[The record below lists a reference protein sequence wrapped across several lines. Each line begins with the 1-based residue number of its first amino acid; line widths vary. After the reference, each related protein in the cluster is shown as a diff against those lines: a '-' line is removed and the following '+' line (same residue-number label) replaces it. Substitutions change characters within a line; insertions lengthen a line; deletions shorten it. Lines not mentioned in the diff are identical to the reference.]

1 MENNINMKM
10 TNTLFDKIKSHTS
23 AVLSL
28 MTVTCLS
35 LSALSLGACGNE
47 AQPVSA
53 QPAAVLNTQESASA
67 VSAASSQSST
77 PAAEPSASGAV
88 TSESAVVST
97 NTSAST
103 SSTAES
109 SIAEPSSASA
119 PSQEPVPDTE
129 PSSAA
134 VTQEDNKNVE
144 VVSQAAENYA
154 SIDADPEKIKSD
166 IIDQF
171 HAWADYINT
180 SAGYPDDQYPP
191 EQYIA
196 VQRYNSYLICLLY
209 GIDKGVGNAYEGV
222 FTLDEQLNRMRYA
235 FFNRIPYSLATC
247 TIEYKEVLSDWF
259 NDDGPEF
266 KTINSIV
273 LSSPALEGRSAKTFD
288 GIPADL
294 EADIVGEE
302 VTGVILNCH
311 VYLSSERTSDG
322 SVSRYRVL
330 DCKIN

>member
-1 MENNINMKM
+1 MKM

-23 AVLSL
+23 AALSL

-53 QPAAVLNTQESASA
+53 QPAAVLNIQESDSA
-67 VSAASSQSST
+67 VST
-77 PAAEPSASGAV
+77 V
-88 TSESAVVST
+88 
-97 NTSAST
+97 TSAST
-103 SSTAES
+103 ASTAES
-109 SIAEPSSASA
+109 SIAASSSASA
-119 PSQEPVPDTE
+119 PSQKPVPATE
-129 PSSAA
+129 PTSAA

-171 HAWADYINT
+171 HAWADYIDT
-180 SAGYPDDQYPP
+180 GAGYPDDQYPP
-191 EQYIA
+191 EQYVA
-196 VQRYNSYLICLLY
+196 VQRYNAYLIGLLY

-222 FTLDEQLNRMRYA
+222 FTLDEQVNRMRYA

-259 NDDGPEF
+259 KDNGPEF

-273 LSSPALEGRSAKTFD
+273 LSSPALEGRLAKTFD

>member
-1 MENNINMKM
+1 MKM

-23 AVLSL
+23 AALSL

-47 AQPVSA
+47 AQPISA
-53 QPAAVLNTQESASA
+53 QSAAVLNTQESASA
-67 VSAASSQSST
+67 
-77 PAAEPSASGAV
+77 EP
-88 TSESAVVST
+88 
-97 NTSAST
+97 SAST

-109 SIAEPSSASA
+109 SIAASSSASA
-119 PSQEPVPDTE
+119 PSQEPVPATE

-134 VTQEDNKNVE
+134 VTQEDNKNAE

-154 SIDADPEKIKSD
+154 SIDANPEKIKSD

-171 HAWADYINT
+171 HAWADYVNT
-180 SAGYPDDQYPP
+180 GAGYPDDQYPP
-191 EQYIA
+191 EQYIV
-196 VQRYNSYLICLLY
+196 VQRYNTYLIGLLF
-209 GIDKGVGNAYEGV
+209 GIDDGIGNAYEGV
-222 FTLDEQLNRMRYA
+222 FTLDEQVNRMRYA

-259 NDDGPEF
+259 KGDGPEF
-266 KTINSIV
+266 KAINSIV

-294 EADIVGEE
+294 EADIVGVE
-302 VTGVILNCH
+302 VGGDILNCH

-330 DCKIN
+330 DCKTN

>member
-1 MENNINMKM
+1 MKM

-23 AVLSL
+23 AALSL

-35 LSALSLGACGNE
+35 LSALSLVACGNE

-88 TSESAVVST
+88 TSESAAVST
-97 NTSAST
+97 NTST

-119 PSQEPVPDTE
+119 PSQVPVPATE
-129 PSSAA
+129 PSSSA

-166 IIDQF
+166 IIDQI
-171 HAWADYINT
+171 HAWGDYINT
-180 SAGYPDDQYPP
+180 GAGYPDDQYPP
-191 EQYIA
+191 EQYIV
-196 VQRYNSYLICLLY
+196 VQRYHSYLIGLLF
-209 GIDKGVGNAYEGV
+209 GIEHGVGNAYEGV
-222 FTLDEQLNRMRYA
+222 FTLDEQVNRMRYA
-235 FFNRIPYSLATC
+235 FFNCIPYSLATC

-259 NDDGPEF
+259 KDDGPEI

-294 EADIVGEE
+294 EADIVCVEAG
-302 VTGVILNCH
+302 GDILNCH

>member
-1 MENNINMKM
+1 MNR
-10 TNTLFDKIKSHTS
+10 
-23 AVLSL
+23 VLL
-28 MTVTCLS
+28 C
-35 LSALSLGACGNE
+35 E
-47 AQPVSA
+47 
-53 QPAAVLNTQESASA
+53 
-67 VSAASSQSST
+67 
-77 PAAEPSASGAV
+77 
-88 TSESAVVST
+88 
-97 NTSAST
+97 
-103 SSTAES
+103 
-109 SIAEPSSASA
+109 
-119 PSQEPVPDTE
+119 E

-134 VTQEDNKNVE
+134 VTQEDNKNAE

-154 SIDADPEKIKSD
+154 SIDAYPEKIKSD

-171 HAWADYINT
+171 HAWCDYIDT
-180 SAGYPDDQYPP
+180 GAGYPDDQYPDD
-191 EQYIA
+191 QYIA
-196 VQRYNSYLICLLY
+196 VKRYNAYLTGLLF
-209 GIDKGVGNAYEGV
+209 GIDHGVGNAYEGV
-222 FTLDEQLNRMRYA
+222 FTLDEQVNRMRYA

-259 NDDGPEF
+259 KGDGPEF

>member
-1 MENNINMKM
+1 MKM

-53 QPAAVLNTQESASA
+53 QPAVVLNTQESASA
-67 VSAASSQSST
+67 
-77 PAAEPSASGAV
+77 EPS
-88 TSESAVVST
+88 TSTA
-97 NTSAST
+97 
-103 SSTAES
+103 STAES
-109 SIAEPSSASA
+109 AIAEPSSASA
-119 PSQEPVPDTE
+119 PSQEPVPATE

-134 VTQEDNKNVE
+134 VTQEDNKNAE

-171 HAWADYINT
+171 HAWADYVNT
-180 SAGYPDDQYPP
+180 GAGYPDDQYPP
-191 EQYIA
+191 EQYIV
-196 VQRYNSYLICLLY
+196 VQRYNTYLIGLLF
-209 GIDKGVGNAYEGV
+209 GIDHGVGNAYEGV
-222 FTLDEQLNRMRYA
+222 FTLDEQVNRMRYA

-247 TIEYKEVLSDWF
+247 TIEYKEVLSYWF
-259 NDDGPEF
+259 KGDGPEF

>member
-23 AVLSL
+23 AALSL

-47 AQPVSA
+47 AQPISA
-53 QPAAVLNTQESASA
+53 QSAAVLNTQESDSA

-77 PAAEPSASGAV
+77 PAAEPSAS
-88 TSESAVVST
+88 T
-97 NTSAST
+97 AST
-103 SSTAES
+103 SSGTEPAS
-109 SIAEPSSASA
+109 AEPSSASA
-119 PSQEPVPDTE
+119 PSQEPVPATE

-171 HAWADYINT
+171 HAWCDYIDT
-180 SAGYPDDQYPP
+180 CAGYPDDQYPDD
-191 EQYIA
+191 QYIA
-196 VQRYNSYLICLLY
+196 VKRYNAYLTGLLF
-209 GIDKGVGNAYEGV
+209 GIDHGVGNAYEGV
-222 FTLDEQLNRMRYA
+222 FTLDEQVNRMRYA

-259 NDDGPEF
+259 KGDGPEF

>member
-1 MENNINMKM
+1 MDNNINMKM

-77 PAAEPSASGAV
+77 PAAEPSAS
-88 TSESAVVST
+88 
-97 NTSAST
+97 T

-109 SIAEPSSASA
+109 SIAASSSASA
-119 PSQEPVPDTE
+119 PSQMPVPATE
-129 PSSAA
+129 PSSAD
-134 VTQEDNKNVE
+134 VTQEDNKNAE

-166 IIDQF
+166 IIDQI
-171 HAWADYINT
+171 HAWGDYINT
-180 SAGYPDDQYPP
+180 GAGYPDNQYPDDQY
-191 EQYIA
+191 IT
-196 VQRYNSYLICLLY
+196 VKLYNSYLIGLLF
-209 GIDKGVGNAYEGV
+209 GIDHGVGNAYEGV
-222 FTLDEQLNRMRYA
+222 FTLDEQVNRMRYA
-235 FFNRIPYSLATC
+235 FFNCIPYSLATC
-247 TIEYKEVLSDWF
+247 TIEYKEVLSDWIKS
-259 NDDGPEF
+259 DGPEF
-266 KTINSIV
+266 KAINSIV

-294 EADIVGEE
+294 EADIVGVE
-302 VTGVILNCH
+302 VGGDILNCH

-330 DCKIN
+330 DCKTN

>member
-77 PAAEPSASGAV
+77 PAAEPSAS
-88 TSESAVVST
+88 
-97 NTSAST
+97 T

-109 SIAEPSSASA
+109 SIAASSSASA
-119 PSQEPVPDTE
+119 PSQEPVPATE

-134 VTQEDNKNVE
+134 VTQEDNKNAE

-171 HAWADYINT
+171 HAWADYVNT
-180 SAGYPDDQYPP
+180 GAGYPDDQYPP
-191 EQYIA
+191 EQYIV
-196 VQRYNSYLICLLY
+196 VQRYNTYLIGLLF
-209 GIDKGVGNAYEGV
+209 GIDDGIGNAYEGV
-222 FTLDEQLNRMRYA
+222 FTLDEQVNRMRYA
-235 FFNRIPYSLATC
+235 FFNCIPYSLATC

-259 NDDGPEF
+259 KDDGPEF

>member
-10 TNTLFDKIKSHTS
+10 TNALFDKIKSHTS

-53 QPAAVLNTQESASA
+53 QPAVVLNTQESASA
-67 VSAASSQSST
+67 
-77 PAAEPSASGAV
+77 EPS
-88 TSESAVVST
+88 TSTA
-97 NTSAST
+97 
-103 SSTAES
+103 STAES
-109 SIAEPSSASA
+109 SIAASSSASA
-119 PSQEPVPDTE
+119 PSQEPVPATE

-171 HAWADYINT
+171 HAWDNYVNT
-180 SAGYPDDQYPP
+180 GAGYPDDQYPDD
-191 EQYIA
+191 QYIA
-196 VQRYNSYLICLLY
+196 VKHYNAYLICLLF
-209 GIDKGVGNAYEGV
+209 GDDKGVGNAYEGV
-222 FTLDEQLNRMRYA
+222 FTLDQQLNRMRYA

-294 EADIVGEE
+294 EADIVGVE
-302 VTGVILNCH
+302 VGGDILNCH

>member
-1 MENNINMKM
+1 MKM

-23 AVLSL
+23 AALSL

-77 PAAEPSASGAV
+77 PAAEPS
-88 TSESAVVST
+88 T
-97 NTSAST
+97 ST

-109 SIAEPSSASA
+109 SVAEPSSASA
-119 PSQEPVPDTE
+119 PSQEPVPATE

-171 HAWADYINT
+171 HAWADYVNT
-180 SAGYPDDQYPP
+180 GAGYPDDQYPP
-191 EQYIA
+191 EQYIV
-196 VQRYNSYLICLLY
+196 VQLYNTYLIGLLF
-209 GIDKGVGNAYEGV
+209 GIDDGVGNAYEGV
-222 FTLDEQLNRMRYA
+222 FTLDEQVNRMRYA

-259 NDDGPEF
+259 KDDGPEF

>member
-67 VSAASSQSST
+67 VSAALSQSST

-171 HAWADYINT
+171 HAWADYVNT
-180 SAGYPDDQYPP
+180 GAGYPDDQYPP

-196 VQRYNSYLICLLY
+196 VQRYNTYLIGLLF
-209 GIDKGVGNAYEGV
+209 GIDDGIGNAYEGV
-222 FTLDEQLNRMRYA
+222 FTLDEQVNRMRYA
-235 FFNRIPYSLATC
+235 FFNCIPYSLATC
-247 TIEYKEVLSDWF
+247 TIEYKEVLSDWIKS
-259 NDDGPEF
+259 DGPEF
-266 KTINSIV
+266 KVINSIV

-294 EADIVGEE
+294 EADIVGIE
-302 VTGVILNCH
+302 VGGDILNCH
-311 VYLSSERTSDG
+311 IYLSSERTSDG

>member
-1 MENNINMKM
+1 MKM

-23 AVLSL
+23 AALSL

-77 PAAEPSASGAV
+77 PAAEPS
-88 TSESAVVST
+88 TSTA
-97 NTSAST
+97 
-103 SSTAES
+103 STAES
-109 SIAEPSSASA
+109 SIAASSSASA
-119 PSQEPVPDTE
+119 PSQEPVPATE

-154 SIDADPEKIKSD
+154 SIDDDPEKIKSD

-171 HAWADYINT
+171 HAWADYVNT

-191 EQYIA
+191 EQYIV
-196 VQRYNSYLICLLY
+196 VQRYNTYLIGLLF

-222 FTLDEQLNRMRYA
+222 FTLDEQINRMRYA

-247 TIEYKEVLSDWF
+247 TIEYKEVLSDWIKS
-259 NDDGPEF
+259 DGPEF
-266 KTINSIV
+266 KAINSIV

-294 EADIVGEE
+294 EADIVGVE
-302 VTGVILNCH
+302 VGGDILNCH

-330 DCKIN
+330 DCKTN

>member
-1 MENNINMKM
+1 MKM

-53 QPAAVLNTQESASA
+53 QPAVVLNTQESASA
-67 VSAASSQSST
+67 
-77 PAAEPSASGAV
+77 EPS
-88 TSESAVVST
+88 TSTA
-97 NTSAST
+97 
-103 SSTAES
+103 STAES
-109 SIAEPSSASA
+109 AIAEPSSASA
-119 PSQEPVPDTE
+119 PSQEPVPATE

-134 VTQEDNKNVE
+134 VTQEDNKNAE

-171 HAWADYINT
+171 HAWADYVNT
-180 SAGYPDDQYPP
+180 GAGYPDDQYPP
-191 EQYIA
+191 EQYIV
-196 VQRYNSYLICLLY
+196 VQRYNTYLIGLLF
-209 GIDKGVGNAYEGV
+209 GIDDGIGNAYEGV
-222 FTLDEQLNRMRYA
+222 FTLDEQVNRMRYA

-259 NDDGPEF
+259 KGDGPEF
-266 KTINSIV
+266 KAINSIV

-294 EADIVGEE
+294 EADIVGVE
-302 VTGVILNCH
+302 VGGDILNCH

-330 DCKIN
+330 DCKTN

>member
-1 MENNINMKM
+1 MEM

-47 AQPVSA
+47 AQLVSD

-77 PAAEPSASGAV
+77 PAAEPF
-88 TSESAVVST
+88 T
-97 NTSAST
+97 
-103 SSTAES
+103 STAES

-119 PSQEPVPDTE
+119 PSQKLVPATE

-166 IIDQF
+166 IIDQI
-171 HAWADYINT
+171 HAWGDYINT
-180 SAGYPDDQYPP
+180 GAGYPDDQYPP

-196 VQRYNSYLICLLY
+196 VQRYNAYLICLLF
-209 GIDKGVGNAYEGV
+209 GNDKGVGNAYEGV

-235 FFNRIPYSLATC
+235 FFNCIPYSLATC

-259 NDDGPEF
+259 KDDGPEI
-266 KTINSIV
+266 KAINSIV

-294 EADIVGEE
+294 EADIVGVEA
-302 VTGVILNCH
+302 GGDILNCH

-322 SVSRYRVL
+322 SVSRYRML
-330 DCKIN
+330 DCKIK

>member
-1 MENNINMKM
+1 
-10 TNTLFDKIKSHTS
+10 
-23 AVLSL
+23 

-77 PAAEPSASGAV
+77 PAAEPSTSGAV
-88 TSESAVVST
+88 TSESAAVST
-97 NTSAST
+97 VTSAST
-103 SSTAES
+103 AST
-109 SIAEPSSASA
+109 AEPSSASA
-119 PSQEPVPDTE
+119 PSQEPVPATE

-154 SIDADPEKIKSD
+154 SIDDDPEKIKSD

-171 HAWADYINT
+171 HAWDNYVNT
-180 SAGYPDDQYPP
+180 GAGYPDDQYPP
-191 EQYIA
+191 EQYVA
-196 VQRYNSYLICLLY
+196 VQRYNAYLICLLF
-209 GIDKGVGNAYEGV
+209 GDDKGVGNAYEGV

-247 TIEYKEVLSDWF
+247 TIEYKEVL
-259 NDDGPEF
+259 
-266 KTINSIV
+266 
-273 LSSPALEGRSAKTFD
+273 
-288 GIPADL
+288 
-294 EADIVGEE
+294 
-302 VTGVILNCH
+302 
-311 VYLSSERTSDG
+311 
-322 SVSRYRVL
+322 
-330 DCKIN
+330 

>member
-1 MENNINMKM
+1 MKM

-23 AVLSL
+23 AALSL

-77 PAAEPSASGAV
+77 PAAEPS
-88 TSESAVVST
+88 TSTA
-97 NTSAST
+97 
-103 SSTAES
+103 STAES
-109 SIAEPSSASA
+109 SIAASSSASA
-119 PSQEPVPDTE
+119 PSQEPIPATE

-171 HAWADYINT
+171 HAWADYVNT

-191 EQYIA
+191 EQYIV
-196 VQRYNSYLICLLY
+196 VQRYNTYLIGLLF

-222 FTLDEQLNRMRYA
+222 FTLDEQINRMRYA

-247 TIEYKEVLSDWF
+247 TIEYKEVLSDWIKS
-259 NDDGPEF
+259 DGPEF
-266 KTINSIV
+266 KAINSIV

-294 EADIVGEE
+294 EADIVGVE
-302 VTGVILNCH
+302 VGGDILNCH

-330 DCKIN
+330 DCKTN

>member
-1 MENNINMKM
+1 MKM

-67 VSAASSQSST
+67 
-77 PAAEPSASGAV
+77 EP
-88 TSESAVVST
+88 
-97 NTSAST
+97 SAST

-109 SIAEPSSASA
+109 SIAASSSASA
-119 PSQEPVPDTE
+119 PSQEPVPATE
-129 PSSAA
+129 SSSAA

-166 IIDQF
+166 IIDQI
-171 HAWADYINT
+171 HAWINYIDT
-180 SAGYPDDQYPP
+180 GAGYPDDQYPDD
-191 EQYIA
+191 QYIA
-196 VQRYNSYLICLLY
+196 VKRYNAYLICLLF
-209 GIDKGVGNAYEGV
+209 GNDKGVGNAYEGV

-259 NDDGPEF
+259 KDNGPEF

>member
-10 TNTLFDKIKSHTS
+10 TNTLFNKIKSHTS

-67 VSAASSQSST
+67 VSAALSQSST
-77 PAAEPSASGAV
+77 PAAEPS
-88 TSESAVVST
+88 TSTA
-97 NTSAST
+97 
-103 SSTAES
+103 STAES

-171 HAWADYINT
+171 HAWADYVNT

-196 VQRYNSYLICLLY
+196 VQRYNSYLIFLLF

-222 FTLDEQLNRMRYA
+222 FTLDEQVNRMRYA
-235 FFNRIPYSLATC
+235 FFNCIPYSLATC
-247 TIEYKEVLSDWF
+247 TIEYKEVLSDWIKS
-259 NDDGPEF
+259 DGPEF
-266 KTINSIV
+266 KAINAIV

-294 EADIVGEE
+294 EADIVGVE
-302 VTGVILNCH
+302 VGGDILNCH

-330 DCKIN
+330 DCKTN

>member
-1 MENNINMKM
+1 MKM
-10 TNTLFDKIKSHTS
+10 TNALFDKIKSHTS
-23 AVLSL
+23 AALSL

-88 TSESAVVST
+88 TSESAAVST
-97 NTSAST
+97 VTSAST
-103 SSTAES
+103 ASTAES
-109 SIAEPSSASA
+109 SIAEPSSS
-119 PSQEPVPDTE
+119 
-129 PSSAA
+129 A

-154 SIDADPEKIKSD
+154 SIDADSEKIKSD

-171 HAWADYINT
+171 HAWADYVDT

-196 VQRYNSYLICLLY
+196 VQYYNTYLIGLLF
-209 GIDKGVGNAYEGV
+209 GIDKGNGNAYEGV
-222 FTLDEQLNRMRYA
+222 FTLDEQVNRMRYA

-259 NDDGPEF
+259 KDDGPEF

>member
-1 MENNINMKM
+1 MKM

-23 AVLSL
+23 AALSL

-47 AQPVSA
+47 AQPISA
-53 QPAAVLNTQESASA
+53 QSAAVLNTQESASA
-67 VSAASSQSST
+67 
-77 PAAEPSASGAV
+77 EP
-88 TSESAVVST
+88 
-97 NTSAST
+97 SAST

-109 SIAEPSSASA
+109 SIAASSSASA
-119 PSQEPVPDTE
+119 PSQEPVPATE

-134 VTQEDNKNVE
+134 VTQEDNKNAE

-171 HAWADYINT
+171 HAWADYVNT
-180 SAGYPDDQYPP
+180 GAGYPDDQYPP
-191 EQYIA
+191 EQYIV
-196 VQRYNSYLICLLY
+196 VQRYNTYLIGLLF
-209 GIDKGVGNAYEGV
+209 GIDDGIGNAYEGV
-222 FTLDEQLNRMRYA
+222 FTLDEQVNRMRYA

-259 NDDGPEF
+259 KGDDPEF
-266 KTINSIV
+266 KAINSIV

-294 EADIVGEE
+294 EADIVGVE
-302 VTGVILNCH
+302 VGGDILNCH

-330 DCKIN
+330 DCKTN

>member
-1 MENNINMKM
+1 MKM

-23 AVLSL
+23 AALSL

-47 AQPVSA
+47 AQPISA
-53 QPAAVLNTQESASA
+53 QSAAVLNTQESDSA

-77 PAAEPSASGAV
+77 PAAEPSAS
-88 TSESAVVST
+88 T
-97 NTSAST
+97 AST
-103 SSTAES
+103 SSGTEPAS
-109 SIAEPSSASA
+109 AEPSSASA
-119 PSQEPVPDTE
+119 PSQEPVPATE

-171 HAWADYINT
+171 HAWCDYIDT
-180 SAGYPDDQYPP
+180 GAGYPDDQYPDD
-191 EQYIA
+191 QYIA
-196 VQRYNSYLICLLY
+196 VKRYNAYLTGLL
-209 GIDKGVGNAYEGV
+209 
-222 FTLDEQLNRMRYA
+222 FDEQVNRMRYA

-259 NDDGPEF
+259 KGDGPEF

>member
-10 TNTLFDKIKSHTS
+10 TNALFDKIKSHTS
-23 AVLSL
+23 AALSL

-53 QPAAVLNTQESASA
+53 QPAAVLNIQESASA

-77 PAAEPSASGAV
+77 PAAEPS
-88 TSESAVVST
+88 TSDAVST
-97 NTSAST
+97 NTST

-109 SIAEPSSASA
+109 SIAASSSASA
-119 PSQEPVPDTE
+119 PSQKPAPAAEPT
-129 PSSAA
+129 SAA
-134 VTQEDNKNVE
+134 VTQYDNKNIE

-166 IIDQF
+166 IINQF
-171 HAWADYINT
+171 HAWADYVDT
-180 SAGYPDDQYPP
+180 GAGYPDDQYPDD
-191 EQYIA
+191 QYIA
-196 VQRYNSYLICLLY
+196 VKRYNAYLTGLLF
-209 GIDKGVGNAYEGV
+209 GIDEGVGNAYEGV
-222 FTLDEQLNRMRYA
+222 FSLDEQVNRMRYA

-259 NDDGPEF
+259 KDDGPEF

-330 DCKIN
+330 DCKIK

>member
-23 AVLSL
+23 A
-28 MTVTCLS
+28 
-35 LSALSLGACGNE
+35 ALSLGACGNE
-47 AQPVSA
+47 AQPISA
-53 QPAAVLNTQESASA
+53 QSAAVLNTQESDSA

-77 PAAEPSASGAV
+77 PAAEPSAS
-88 TSESAVVST
+88 T
-97 NTSAST
+97 AST
-103 SSTAES
+103 SSGTEPAS
-109 SIAEPSSASA
+109 AEPSSASA
-119 PSQEPVPDTE
+119 PSQEPVPATE

-154 SIDADPEKIKSD
+154 SIEADPEKIKSD

-171 HAWADYINT
+171 HAWCDYIDT
-180 SAGYPDDQYPP
+180 GYPDDQYPDD
-191 EQYIA
+191 QYIA
-196 VQRYNSYLICLLY
+196 VKRYNAYLTGLLF
-209 GIDKGVGNAYEGV
+209 GIDHGVGNAYEGV
-222 FTLDEQLNRMRYA
+222 FTLDEQVNRMRYA

-259 NDDGPEF
+259 KGDGPEF

>member
-1 MENNINMKM
+1 MKM

-23 AVLSL
+23 AALSL

-77 PAAEPSASGAV
+77 PAAEPF
-88 TSESAVVST
+88 T
-97 NTSAST
+97 
-103 SSTAES
+103 STAES

-119 PSQEPVPDTE
+119 PSQKLVPATE

-166 IIDQF
+166 IIDQI
-171 HAWADYINT
+171 HAWGDYINT
-180 SAGYPDDQYPP
+180 GAGYPDDQYPP

-196 VQRYNSYLICLLY
+196 VQRYNAYLICLLF
-209 GIDKGVGNAYEGV
+209 GNDKGVGNAYEGV

-235 FFNRIPYSLATC
+235 FFNCIPYSLATC

-259 NDDGPEF
+259 KDDGPEI

-294 EADIVGEE
+294 EADIVGVEA
-302 VTGVILNCH
+302 GGDILNCH

-322 SVSRYRVL
+322 SVSRYRML
-330 DCKIN
+330 DCKIK

>member
-10 TNTLFDKIKSHTS
+10 TNALFDKIKSHTS

-53 QPAAVLNTQESASA
+53 QPAVVLNTQESASA
-67 VSAASSQSST
+67 
-77 PAAEPSASGAV
+77 EPS
-88 TSESAVVST
+88 TSTA
-97 NTSAST
+97 
-103 SSTAES
+103 STAES
-109 SIAEPSSASA
+109 AIAEPSSASA
-119 PSQEPVPDTE
+119 PSQEPVPATE

-134 VTQEDNKNVE
+134 VTQEDNKNAE

-171 HAWADYINT
+171 HAWADYVNT
-180 SAGYPDDQYPP
+180 GAGYPDDQYPP
-191 EQYIA
+191 EQYIV
-196 VQRYNSYLICLLY
+196 VQRYNTYLIGLLF
-209 GIDKGVGNAYEGV
+209 GIDDGIGNAYEGV
-222 FTLDEQLNRMRYA
+222 FTLDEQVNRMRYA

-259 NDDGPEF
+259 KGDGPEF

>member
-23 AVLSL
+23 AALSL

-47 AQPVSA
+47 AQPISA
-53 QPAAVLNTQESASA
+53 QSAAVLNTQESASA
-67 VSAASSQSST
+67 
-77 PAAEPSASGAV
+77 EP
-88 TSESAVVST
+88 
-97 NTSAST
+97 SAST

-109 SIAEPSSASA
+109 SIAASSSASA
-119 PSQEPVPDTE
+119 PSQEPVPATE

-171 HAWADYINT
+171 HAWDNYVNT
-180 SAGYPDDQYPP
+180 GAGYPDDQYPDD
-191 EQYIA
+191 QYIA
-196 VQRYNSYLICLLY
+196 VKHYNAYLICLLF
-209 GIDKGVGNAYEGV
+209 GDDKGVGNAYEGV
-222 FTLDEQLNRMRYA
+222 FTLDQQLNRMRYA

>member
-1 MENNINMKM
+1 MKM

-35 LSALSLGACGNE
+35 LSALSLGACDNE

-77 PAAEPSASGAV
+77 PAAEP
-88 TSESAVVST
+88 
-97 NTSAST
+97 SAST

-171 HAWADYINT
+171 HAWCDYINT
-180 SAGYPDDQYPP
+180 GAGYPDDQYPDD
-191 EQYIA
+191 QYIA
-196 VQRYNSYLICLLY
+196 VKRYNAYLIGLLF

-222 FTLDEQLNRMRYA
+222 FTLDEQVNRMRYA

-259 NDDGPEF
+259 KGDGPEF
-266 KTINSIV
+266 KAINSIV

-294 EADIVGEE
+294 EADIVGVE
-302 VTGVILNCH
+302 VGGDILNCH

-330 DCKIN
+330 DCKTN

>member
-23 AVLSL
+23 AALSL

-77 PAAEPSASGAV
+77 PAAEPS
-88 TSESAVVST
+88 TSTA
-97 NTSAST
+97 
-103 SSTAES
+103 STAES
-109 SIAEPSSASA
+109 SIAASSSASA
-119 PSQEPVPDTE
+119 PSQEPVPATE

-154 SIDADPEKIKSD
+154 SIDDDPEKIKSD

-171 HAWADYINT
+171 HAWADYVNT

-191 EQYIA
+191 EQYIV
-196 VQRYNSYLICLLY
+196 VQRYNTYLIGLLF

-222 FTLDEQLNRMRYA
+222 FTLDEQINRMRYA

-247 TIEYKEVLSDWF
+247 TIEYKEVLSDWIKS
-259 NDDGPEF
+259 DGPEF
-266 KTINSIV
+266 KAINSIV

-294 EADIVGEE
+294 EADIVGVE
-302 VTGVILNCH
+302 VGGDILNCH

-330 DCKIN
+330 DCKTN

>member
-10 TNTLFDKIKSHTS
+10 TNALFDKIKSHTS

-53 QPAAVLNTQESASA
+53 QPAVVLNTQESASA
-67 VSAASSQSST
+67 
-77 PAAEPSASGAV
+77 EPS
-88 TSESAVVST
+88 TSTA
-97 NTSAST
+97 
-103 SSTAES
+103 STAES
-109 SIAEPSSASA
+109 AIAEPSSASA
-119 PSQEPVPDTE
+119 PSQEPVPATE

-134 VTQEDNKNVE
+134 VTQEDNKNAE

-171 HAWADYINT
+171 HAWADYVNT
-180 SAGYPDDQYPP
+180 GAGYPDDQYPP
-191 EQYIA
+191 EQYIV
-196 VQRYNSYLICLLY
+196 VQRYNTYLIGLLF
-209 GIDKGVGNAYEGV
+209 GIDDGIGNAYEGV
-222 FTLDEQLNRMRYA
+222 FTLDEQVNRMRYA

-259 NDDGPEF
+259 KGDGPEF
-266 KTINSIV
+266 KAINSIV

-294 EADIVGEE
+294 EADIVGVE
-302 VTGVILNCH
+302 VGGDILNCH

-330 DCKIN
+330 DCKTN

>member
-23 AVLSL
+23 AALSL

-88 TSESAVVST
+88 TSESAAVST

-119 PSQEPVPDTE
+119 PSQEPVPATE

-166 IIDQF
+166 IIDQI
-171 HAWADYINT
+171 HAWGNYINT
-180 SAGYPDDQYPP
+180 GAGYPDDQYPP
-191 EQYIA
+191 EQYIV
-196 VQRYNSYLICLLY
+196 VQRYNSYLIGLLF
-209 GIDKGVGNAYEGV
+209 GIDKGVGNAYEGI
-222 FTLDEQLNRMRYA
+222 FTLDEQVNRMRYA
-235 FFNRIPYSLATC
+235 FFNCIPYSLATC

-259 NDDGPEF
+259 KDDGPEI

-294 EADIVGEE
+294 EADIVCVEAG
-302 VTGVILNCH
+302 GDILNCH

-322 SVSRYRVL
+322 SVSRYRML

>member
-1 MENNINMKM
+1 MKM

-23 AVLSL
+23 AALSL

-77 PAAEPSASGAV
+77 PAAEP
-88 TSESAVVST
+88 
-97 NTSAST
+97 SAST

-171 HAWADYINT
+171 HAWCDYINT
-180 SAGYPDDQYPP
+180 GAGYPDDQYPDD
-191 EQYIA
+191 QYIA
-196 VQRYNSYLICLLY
+196 VKRYNAYLIGLLF

-222 FTLDEQLNRMRYA
+222 FTLDEQVNRMRYA

-259 NDDGPEF
+259 KGDGPEF
-266 KTINSIV
+266 KAINSIV

-294 EADIVGEE
+294 EADIVGVE
-302 VTGVILNCH
+302 VGGDILNCH

-330 DCKIN
+330 DCKTN

>member
-1 MENNINMKM
+1 MKM
-10 TNTLFDKIKSHTS
+10 TNTLFNKIKSHTS

-67 VSAASSQSST
+67 VSAALSQSST
-77 PAAEPSASGAV
+77 PAAEPS
-88 TSESAVVST
+88 TSTA
-97 NTSAST
+97 
-103 SSTAES
+103 STAES

-171 HAWADYINT
+171 HAWADYVNT

-196 VQRYNSYLICLLY
+196 VQRYNSYLIFLLF

-222 FTLDEQLNRMRYA
+222 FTLDEQVNRMRYA
-235 FFNRIPYSLATC
+235 FFNCIPYSLATC
-247 TIEYKEVLSDWF
+247 TIEYKEVLSDWIKS
-259 NDDGPEF
+259 DGPEF
-266 KTINSIV
+266 KAINAIV

-294 EADIVGEE
+294 EADIVGVE
-302 VTGVILNCH
+302 VGGDILNCH

-330 DCKIN
+330 DCKTN

>member
-1 MENNINMKM
+1 MKM
-10 TNTLFDKIKSHTS
+10 TNALFDKIKSHTS

-53 QPAAVLNTQESASA
+53 QPAVVLNTQESASA
-67 VSAASSQSST
+67 
-77 PAAEPSASGAV
+77 EPS
-88 TSESAVVST
+88 TSTA
-97 NTSAST
+97 
-103 SSTAES
+103 STAES
-109 SIAEPSSASA
+109 AIAEPSSASA
-119 PSQEPVPDTE
+119 PSQEPVPATE

-134 VTQEDNKNVE
+134 VTQEDNKNAE

-171 HAWADYINT
+171 HAWADYVNT
-180 SAGYPDDQYPP
+180 GAGYPDDQYPP
-191 EQYIA
+191 EQYIV
-196 VQRYNSYLICLLY
+196 VQRYNTYLIGLLF
-209 GIDKGVGNAYEGV
+209 GIDDGIGNAYEGV
-222 FTLDEQLNRMRYA
+222 FTLDEQVNRMRYA

-259 NDDGPEF
+259 KGDGPEF
-266 KTINSIV
+266 KAINSIV

-294 EADIVGEE
+294 EADIVGVE
-302 VTGVILNCH
+302 VGGDILNCH

-330 DCKIN
+330 DCKTN

>member
-1 MENNINMKM
+1 MKM

-23 AVLSL
+23 AALSL

-47 AQPVSA
+47 AQPISA
-53 QPAAVLNTQESASA
+53 QSAAVLNTQESDSA

-77 PAAEPSASGAV
+77 PAAEPSAS
-88 TSESAVVST
+88 T
-97 NTSAST
+97 AST
-103 SSTAES
+103 SSGTEPAS
-109 SIAEPSSASA
+109 AEPSSASA
-119 PSQEPVPDTE
+119 PSQEPVPATE

-171 HAWADYINT
+171 HAWCDYIDT
-180 SAGYPDDQYPP
+180 GAGYPDDQY
-191 EQYIA
+191 IA
-196 VQRYNSYLICLLY
+196 VKRYNAYLTGLLF
-209 GIDKGVGNAYEGV
+209 GIDHGVGNAYEGV
-222 FTLDEQLNRMRYA
+222 FTLDEQVNRMRYA

-259 NDDGPEF
+259 KGDGPEF

-302 VTGVILNCH
+302 VGGDILNCH

>member
-1 MENNINMKM
+1 MDNNINMKM

-77 PAAEPSASGAV
+77 PAAEPSAS
-88 TSESAVVST
+88 
-97 NTSAST
+97 T

-109 SIAEPSSASA
+109 SIAASSSASA
-119 PSQEPVPDTE
+119 PSQMPVPVTE
-129 PSSAA
+129 PSSAD
-134 VTQEDNKNVE
+134 VTQEDNKNAE

-166 IIDQF
+166 IIDQI
-171 HAWADYINT
+171 HAWGDYINT
-180 SAGYPDDQYPP
+180 GAGYPDNQYPDDQY
-191 EQYIA
+191 IT
-196 VQRYNSYLICLLY
+196 VKLYNSYLIGLLF
-209 GIDKGVGNAYEGV
+209 GIDHGVGNAYEGV
-222 FTLDEQLNRMRYA
+222 FTLDEQVNRMRYA
-235 FFNRIPYSLATC
+235 FFNCIPYSLATC
-247 TIEYKEVLSDWF
+247 TIEYKEVLSDWIKS
-259 NDDGPEF
+259 DGPEF
-266 KTINSIV
+266 KAINSIV

-294 EADIVGEE
+294 EADIVGVE
-302 VTGVILNCH
+302 VGGDILNCH

-330 DCKIN
+330 DCKTN

>member
-10 TNTLFDKIKSHTS
+10 TNALFDKIKSHTS

-53 QPAAVLNTQESASA
+53 QPAVVLNTQESASA
-67 VSAASSQSST
+67 
-77 PAAEPSASGAV
+77 EPS
-88 TSESAVVST
+88 TSTA
-97 NTSAST
+97 
-103 SSTAES
+103 STAES
-109 SIAEPSSASA
+109 AIAEPSSASA
-119 PSQEPVPDTE
+119 PSQEPVPATE

-134 VTQEDNKNVE
+134 VTQEDNKNAE

-171 HAWADYINT
+171 HAWADYVNT
-180 SAGYPDDQYPP
+180 GAGYPDDQYPP
-191 EQYIA
+191 EQYIV
-196 VQRYNSYLICLLY
+196 VQRYNTYLIGLLF
-209 GIDKGVGNAYEGV
+209 GIDDGIGNAYEGV
-222 FTLDEQLNRMRYA
+222 FTLDEQVNRMRYA

-259 NDDGPEF
+259 KGDGPEF
-266 KTINSIV
+266 KANNSIV

-294 EADIVGEE
+294 EADIVGVE
-302 VTGVILNCH
+302 VGGDILNCH

>member
-10 TNTLFDKIKSHTS
+10 TNTLFNKIKSHTS

-35 LSALSLGACGNE
+35 LSALSLGACNNE

-77 PAAEPSASGAV
+77 PAAEPSAS
-88 TSESAVVST
+88 
-97 NTSAST
+97 T

-109 SIAEPSSASA
+109 SIAASSSASA
-119 PSQEPVPDTE
+119 PSQVPVPATE
-129 PSSAA
+129 PSSAD
-134 VTQEDNKNVE
+134 VTQKDNKNAE
-144 VVSQAAENYA
+144 VVSQATENYA
-154 SIDADPEKIKSD
+154 SIDADPDKIKSD

-171 HAWADYINT
+171 HAWADYIHT
-180 SAGYPDDQYPP
+180 SAGYPYDQYPP

-222 FTLDEQLNRMRYA
+222 FTLDEQVNRMRYA

-259 NDDGPEF
+259 KDDGPEF